1 MPLESVR
8 PATEIPM
15 QPGDILVLLS
25 DGIYEYRNVGNE
37 EFGELRVEALLQRH
51 RESSA
56 AELAAK
62 ILGAV
67 QAFAG
72 DALQE
77 DDMTVLLVKRRNDP

>member
-1 MPLESVR
+1 
-8 PATEIPM
+8 M

-25 DGIYEYRNVGNE
+25 DGIYEYRNAGGE
-37 EFGELRVEALLQRH
+37 EFGEVRVEALIARH
-51 RESSA
+51 QDLPA

-72 DALQE
+72 NAMQE
-77 DDMTVLLVKRRNDP
+77 DDMTVVLVKRRGAP

>member
-1 MPLESVR
+1 M
-8 PATEIPM
+8 
-15 QPGDILVLLS
+15 GD
-25 DGIYEYRNVGNE
+25 G
-37 EFGELRVEALLQRH
+37 EFGEIRVEALPQRH
-51 RESSA
+51 REAPA

-67 QAFAG
+67 KAFAG